1 MIQGALASKLR
12 TASASKLK
20 ALIFF
25 RAGFV
30 SLLFGAG
37 VILDVGLGL
46 IPYPHWLSAFI
57 VGLYGLTIVY
67 SLLYQRLGE
76 NVRFAY
82 LQFCGDILSEAVLV
96 YMSGGIGSWFTFTF
110 PLTILSAS
118 IILHGRGGYLVASFA
133 TVVYGGILGL
143 QANGLIL
150 TAAPSGFPPIYF
162 VYNIFIHIIAFYSMA
177 YLSTYLAARLRR
189 VTEHLERTHV
199 DLSDLKAFSRDVI
212 ENIPVGLITTDI
224 SGTILTANPAA
235 RGILGD
241 GIDGLQIV
249 RLLPF
254 IDISDAEGGRIEG
267 EFRRGSATRVIGLG
281 ISPLKNRTGEAIGR
295 IIIFR
300 DLTDIRALEIEM
312 RRKRELAALGEMS
325 ASIAHELRNPLA
337 SLKGSI
343 EMIREESAS
352 SAGSEGRYTAQL
364 MDIAVKEMDR
374 LNRIIT
380 DFLSY
385 ARPAEPRMARLDLS
399 ALLCETVFMIGHRKE
414 IRVDEMIDDRLEIDG
429 DEDQLKQVF
438 LNLVVNA
445 VDAMPDGGVLSVR
458 ARADDKG
465 VVARVADTG
474 TGIAMENIGR
484 IFFPFFSTKKHGT
497 GLGLAIAYRI
507 VEAHGG
513 AITAE
518 SPPEG
523 GAVFTVRLPKR
534 APGRKQA

>member
-1 MIQGALASKLR
+1 MFQGALASKLR

-37 VILDVGLGL
+37 VVLDVGLGL
-46 IPYPHWLSAFI
+46 IPYPHWLSVFI
-57 VGLYGLTIVY
+57 SGLYGLTIVY
-67 SLLYQRLGE
+67 SLLYQRFGE

-82 LQFCGDILSEAVLV
+82 VQFCGDILAEAVLV

-133 TVVYGGILGL
+133 TIVYGGILGL

-150 TAAPSGFPPIYF
+150 TAAPSGFQPIYF

-212 ENIPVGLITTDI
+212 ENIPVGLITTDLA
-224 SGTILTANPAA
+224 GTILTANPAA
-235 RGILGD
+235 NGILGREAE
-241 GIDGLQIV
+241 GWAIGE
-249 RLLPF
+249 LLPF
-254 IDISDAEGGRIEG
+254 INIDGAGSERSEG
-267 EFRRGSATRVIGLG
+267 EFDGERGRRVIGFG
-281 ISPLKNRTGEAIGR
+281 VSPLNNRTGETIGR

-300 DLTDIRALEIEM
+300 DLTDIRAMEIEM

-352 SAGSEGRYTAQL
+352 SGSGGQYSVQL

-385 ARPAEPRMARLDLS
+385 ARPSEPRRTRLDLS
-399 ALLCETVFMIGHRKE
+399 ALLRETVFMIGHRKE
-414 IRVDEMIDDRLEIDG
+414 IRVDEMIDDLLEIDG
-429 DEDQLKQVF
+429 DGDQLKQVF

-445 VDAMPDGGVLSVR
+445 VEAMPDGGVLAVS
-458 ARADDKG
+458 ASADEKG
-465 VVARVADTG
+465 VVVRIADTG
-474 TGIAMENIGR
+474 TGIAAENIGR

-523 GAVFTVRLPKR
+523 GAVFTVRLAGR
-534 APGRKQA
+534 AESG